1 MTFSIIKR
9 IKSFTYAFS
18 GVWILLKTQHNSW
31 IHLFATVCVIF
42 FGFYFAIGTMEWI
55 AIILAIAS
63 VWVAEL
69 LNTAVEFLADTITLE
84 QHPKIKKA
92 KDTAAGGVL
101 IAAIGAAVVGVI
113 VFLPY
118 IL

>member
-1 MTFSIIKR
+1 M
-9 IKSFTYAFS
+9 
-18 GVWILLKTQHNSW
+18 
-31 IHLFATVCVIF
+31 FATLVVLF
-42 FGFYFAIGTMEWI
+42 FGFYFEIGRLEWI
-55 AIILAIAS
+55 AIILAITA

-69 LNTAVEFLADTITLE
+69 LNTAVEFLADAVTLE

-101 IAAIGAAVVGVI
+101 VAAIGSAIVGII
-113 VFLPY
+113 VFSPY